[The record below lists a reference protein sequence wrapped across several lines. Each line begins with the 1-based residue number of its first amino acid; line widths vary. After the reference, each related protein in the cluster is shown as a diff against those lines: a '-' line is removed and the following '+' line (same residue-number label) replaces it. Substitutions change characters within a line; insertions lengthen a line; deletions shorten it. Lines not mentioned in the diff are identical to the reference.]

1 MVPRLLVGL
10 IAALLVAPLLAQ
22 SPAAEWHQWRGPNRD
37 GVASAFK
44 PPATW
49 PANLTQRWRVDVGLG
64 YATPIVAGN
73 RVYQF
78 ARQGDNEVLMA
89 LDAATGKEIWKT
101 PGYAAQ
107 FTMMSATKQH
117 GPGPKST
124 PVLANGRLFTI
135 GMTGVVTAWD
145 AASGKQL
152 WQKPGNAKLLPTF
165 TTHSFSPVVEGG
177 LVIFHV
183 GGHNSGALTAY
194 DVNTGA
200 ERWSWKGDGP
210 GYGSPVVAEFDGT
223 RQVIAITQKTL
234 VSLDATTGML
244 LWQRPWVS
252 PNDTNSITPVIHGR
266 NVIVSGNGDPTTAF
280 TVTKKGNDWAIDA
293 AWSNEEIPMR
303 MSNPVLLGETLYGL
317 STRNSGQ
324 YFAVDARSGK
334 TLWLSEGRQAG
345 NAAMATAP
353 GFVMSLE
360 SDGELVILRASQTA
374 FEEAAR
380 YKVADTETWTQ
391 PSYAG
396 NRIFIKDVSN
406 LTMWTAG

>member
-1 MVPRLLVGL
+1 
-10 IAALLVAPLLAQ
+10 
-22 SPAAEWHQWRGPNRD
+22 
-37 GVASAFK
+37 
-44 PPATW
+44 
-49 PANLTQRWRVDVGLG
+49 
-64 YATPIVAGN
+64 
-73 RVYQF
+73 
-78 ARQGDNEVLMA
+78 
-89 LDAATGKEIWKT
+89 
-101 PGYAAQ
+101 
-107 FTMMSATKQH
+107 
-117 GPGPKST
+117 
-124 PVLANGRLFTI
+124 
-135 GMTGVVTAWD
+135 
-145 AASGKQL
+145 
-152 WQKPGNAKLLPTF
+152 
-165 TTHSFSPVVEGG
+165 
-177 LVIFHV
+177 
-183 GGHNSGALTAY
+183 
-194 DVNTGA
+194 
-200 ERWSWKGDGP
+200 
-210 GYGSPVVAEFDGT
+210 
-223 RQVIAITQKTL
+223 
-234 VSLDATTGML
+234 ML